1 MDTSKKDRSDDRHRH
16 TFMVRLPEIFRTKLR
31 ALASKT
37 GRPMTSFIKA
47 ALKTFFTAAGMWDRK
62 DDAELARQESTIP
75 DQA

>member
-1 MDTSKKDRSDDRHRH
+1 MDKAKKDRSHDRHRN

-37 GRPMTSFIKA
+37 GRPMTSFIKT
-47 ALKTFFTAAGMWDRK
+47 ALKTFLTAVGMWHRQ
-62 DDAELARQESTIP
+62 DDAELARQESTIL